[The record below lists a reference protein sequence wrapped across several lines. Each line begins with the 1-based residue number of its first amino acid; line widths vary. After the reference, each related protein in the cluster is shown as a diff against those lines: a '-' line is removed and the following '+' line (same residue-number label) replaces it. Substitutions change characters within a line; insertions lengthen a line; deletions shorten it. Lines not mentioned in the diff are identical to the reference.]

1 MNQWMTYPTLSYIT
15 RVIGEMFLLYGIV
28 IMQNITEYVLG
39 LVFIWFA
46 GVSVRI
52 EERGEVMENLRFLG
66 SSLKSI

>member
-1 MNQWMTYPTLSYIT
+1 MTYPTLSYIT

-28 IMQNITEYVLG
+28 IIQNITEYVLG